1 MKKIK
6 FSLSQDV
13 SLDLHLIE
21 GIFEPTGTTKLLI
34 DSVTSSC
41 KSESGQKILD
51 LGAGCGVVGISLCKQ
66 GFMGSTMFA
75 SDLNNN
81 SLQCM
86 SLNAKE
92 HQCEIIIREGS
103 IFEPWEGEKFD
114 IIVDDISGVSDKV
127 AKISDWFDSVPCN
140 SGIGGDILTNKVLS
154 QSKDYLNDGGV
165 IFFPVISFSN
175 VNSIL
180 SVASQYYENVD
191 CVSRMEWILPQSM
204 QDNLDI
210 LKKLKKSGHIDYED
224 KFGTIVWYTEIYK
237 AYN

>member
-1 MKKIK
+1 
-6 FSLSQDV
+6 
-13 SLDLHLIE
+13 
-21 GIFEPTGTTKLLI
+21 
-34 DSVTSSC
+34 
-41 KSESGQKILD
+41 
-51 LGAGCGVVGISLCKQ
+51 
-66 GFMGSTMFA
+66 MGSTMFA

-204 QDNLDI
+204 QDNLDV

>member
-81 SLQCM
+81 SL
-86 SLNAKE
+86 L
-92 HQCEIIIREGS
+92 HR
-103 IFEPWEGEKFD
+103 
-114 IIVDDISGVSDKV
+114 
-127 AKISDWFDSVPCN
+127 
-140 SGIGGDILTNKVLS
+140 
-154 QSKDYLNDGGV
+154 
-165 IFFPVISFSN
+165 
-175 VNSIL
+175 
-180 SVASQYYENVD
+180 VASYQHRY
-191 CVSRMEWILPQSM
+191 
-204 QDNLDI
+204 
-210 LKKLKKSGHIDYED
+210 
-224 KFGTIVWYTEIYK
+224 
-237 AYN
+237 